1 MALNLPKLPRG
12 VRLIDADG
20 AANATFQRWWQLAVT
35 KTETQET
42 TQDALIAD
50 LTVAQ
55 ADITTINADLAD
67 LQPLDATLTALAG
80 LDGTAGLV
88 EQTGADTFTK
98 RAIGVAAA
106 TSIPARS
113 DADGRYV
120 LQDQTSAWTSATG
133 TGSRTALASYAGQ
146 TVSNPPTQAEM
157 QALDDALKAHSQ
169 AMVQLINDLKTVG
182 ALT

>member
-1 MALNLPKLPRG
+1 MAFRLPRLD
-12 VRLIDADG
+12 RASTLIDKFGKATG
-20 AANATFQRWWQLAVT
+20 TFQQWWQSVVT
-35 KTETQET
+35 KLEAQEAS
-42 TQDALIAD
+42 QDAVIAD
-50 LTVAQ
+50 IAAAQ
-55 ADITTINADLAD
+55 ADITAINGDLTG

-88 EQTGADTFTK
+88 EQTGADTFAK

-133 TGSRTALASYAGQ
+133 TGSRAALASYAGQ
-146 TVSNPPTQAEM
+146 TVSSPPTQAEM

-169 AMVQLINDLKTVG
+169 AIVQLINDLKTVNV
-182 ALT
+182 LT